1 MDLAHPDEGASWFSE
16 CEPALDDRPI
26 RQGDVFRFHDTHEDA
41 WQRLGVIVTGD
52 CDIARNKHA
61 GRVTYVPILPAHS
74 YLSMFWLPRRVEAL
88 GGRLGE
94 RLVPMMR
101 RIQQA
106 NLPQFTAP
114 LTAERAQNWTV
125 EKGPARVADA
135 LLLNDGPDRDE
146 FLKLAHAYVDVTTAH
161 GRSFRKQCAAVC
173 SAYCALG
180 TTKDGAPALK
190 RVESELENYLANL
203 PGDALFLSCLTQ
215 EHVEGYVCY
224 LRVLRD
230 VDDEDIAVTQR
241 QAARGARASRIAHL
255 SSPYLYRLTQQL
267 AEVFASIG
275 LPQEYEDRRSGYA
288 ATILQRHAPPINGDP
303 E

>member
-1 MDLAHPDEGASWFSE
+1 MEPAHPDEGASWFSE

-26 RQGDVFRFHDTHEDA
+26 RQGDVFRFDETHDDA

-61 GRVTYVPILPAHS
+61 GRLTYVPILPAHS
-74 YLSMFWLPRRVEAL
+74 YLSMFWLPRRLEAL
-88 GGRLGE
+88 GKKLGE

-106 NLPQFTAP
+106 NLPQFTTP
-114 LTAERAQNWTV
+114 LTAERAQNWAV
-125 EKGPARVADA
+125 EKGPANVADA
-135 LLLNDGPDRDE
+135 LLLNDGPDRE
-146 FLKLAHAYVDVTTAH
+146 ELLKLAHAYVDVTRAH
-161 GRSFRKQCAAVC
+161 GRSFREQFGAVC
-173 SAYCALG
+173 LAYCTLG
-180 TTKDGAPALK
+180 TTKNGASALK
-190 RVESELENYLANL
+190 RVEGELENYLANL
-203 PGDALFLSCLTQ
+203 PGDALFLGCLSQ
-215 EHVEGYVCY
+215 EYVEGYVCY

-230 VDDEDIAVTQR
+230 VGDEDIAVTQR

-255 SSPYLYRLTQQL
+255 NSPYLYRLTQQL

-275 LPQEYEDRRSGYA
+275 LPQEYEDSRSGYA
-288 ATILQRHAPPINGDP
+288 ATILQHHAPPINGDL

>member
-1 MDLAHPDEGASWFSE
+1 MAPAHLDEGASWFSE

-26 RQGDVFRFHDTHEDA
+26 RQGDVFRFHETHEDA
-41 WQRLGVIVTGD
+41 WQRIGVIVTGD
-52 CDIARNKHA
+52 CDIARNKHN
-61 GRVTYVPILPAHS
+61 GRLTYVPILPAHS
-74 YLSMFWLPRRVEAL
+74 YLSMFWLPRRLEAL
-88 GGRLGE
+88 SGRLGE

-101 RIQQA
+101 KIQQA

-114 LTAERAQNWTV
+114 LTAERAQSWTV
-125 EKGPARVADA
+125 EKGPFEVADA

-146 FLKLAHAYVDVTTAH
+146 FLKLARAYVNVRSAN
-161 GRSFRKQCAAVC
+161 GRSFRAQCGAAC

-180 TTKDGAPALK
+180 TTKDGASALK
-190 RVESELENYLANL
+190 RVEGELENYLVNL

-230 VDDEDIAVTQR
+230 VGDEDIAVTQR
-241 QAARGARASRIAHL
+241 QAARGARGSRIAHL
-255 SSPYLYRLTQQL
+255 GSPYLYKLTQQL

-275 LPQEYEDRRSGYA
+275 LPGEYEESRSSYA
-288 ATILQRHAPPINGDP
+288 ATILQRHALPTNGDP